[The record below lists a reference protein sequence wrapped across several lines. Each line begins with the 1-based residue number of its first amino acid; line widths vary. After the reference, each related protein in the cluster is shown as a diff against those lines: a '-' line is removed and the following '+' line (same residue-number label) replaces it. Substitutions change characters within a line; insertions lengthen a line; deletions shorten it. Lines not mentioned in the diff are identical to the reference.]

1 MPRAKKEAAPKQ
13 PPYELH
19 TLFPTNVLT
28 RDWENKKVLN
38 AKLKEEIWRKR
49 ALDPDGLY
57 RSNLAGTW
65 HSNDYLL
72 TETGE
77 AGEHLKQMF
86 AQAFVEWA
94 GVHGMAKDAETRL
107 TLNAWAMIYSDRG
120 YATVHTHPNCHASAV
135 YYVDDTTP
143 DSQITMATGVKLR
156 AGDIEFINP
165 QYRDFQLPNMSLN
178 PSAIMSFKAGRM
190 LVFPSNLAHHVHPI
204 IGPGERIAIACNCT
218 FHPVKKETKT

>member
-1 MPRAKKEAAPKQ
+1 MPKKKTKEAPKQ

-28 RDWENKKVLN
+28 RDWVNKDVLN
-38 AKLKEEIWRKR
+38 NTLKQEIWRKR
-49 ALDPDGLY
+49 ALDPEGLY

-77 AGEHLKQMF
+77 AGEHLRGMF
-86 AQAFVEWA
+86 AQAFIEWA
-94 GVHGMAKDAETRL
+94 GTHGFKPEDETKL
-107 TLNAWAMIYSDRG
+107 TMNAWAMIYSDRG
-120 YATVHTHPNCHASAV
+120 YAAVHTHPNCHASAV

-143 DSQITMATGVKLR
+143 ETEITMATGVRLR

-165 QYRDFQLPNMSLN
+165 GYRDFQLKGIALN

-190 LVFPSNLAHHVHPI
+190 LIFPSNLAHYVHPI
-204 IGPGERIAIACNCT
+204 RGEGERIAIACNCT
-218 FHPVKKETKT
+218 FHPVSKEKK